1 MLKVVSCSAIDK
13 FDLSIGDI
21 KDHKDFELCGI
32 LIVDHE
38 NELSFRVDVYK
49 CERHDCGMLLI
60 TNLLIVSFHRLM

>member
-21 KDHKDFELCGI
+21 NDHKDFELCGI
-32 LIVDHE
+32 LIIDHE
-38 NELSFRVDVYK
+38 NEINLGVDVYK
-49 CERHDCGMLLI
+49 CKRHDCGMLLI

>member
-32 LIVDHE
+32 LIVDRE
-38 NELSFRVDVYK
+38 NEISFRVDDTSANVMTVE
-49 CERHDCGMLLI
+49 CCSLQI
-60 TNLLIVSFHRLM
+60 C